1 MRIDTNTCIAIVA
14 PRAALPDI
22 VLKFERK
29 TAKRRVPWNIIRINA
44 RVGESLD
51 LLMSL
56 CSGPSHNG
64 NFLIVIPN
72 AEDVPVNRWPD
83 LIMRIRRMRHHGLAY
98 AFGFRSQKSVPEK
111 VASLA
116 RVNLF
121 NH

>member
-1 MRIDTNTCIAIVA
+1 MRIDTKTGIVIVA

-22 VLKFERK
+22 VCKFERK
-29 TAKRRVPWNIIRINA
+29 TAKRRLPWNIIRINA
-44 RVGESLD
+44 QVGESLD
-51 LLMSL
+51 LLMPL
-56 CSGPSHNG
+56 CSGPSRYG

-72 AEDVPVNRWPD
+72 GEEVPANRWPD
-83 LIMRIRRMRHHGLAY
+83 LIMRIRRMRHYGLAC